1 MSKMISAPAATTCAA
16 MAAAGVL
23 LGLVLGTALSKP
35 KKRTTKQLRVRWLDD
50 TYSVVKTDP
59 ANNVKR

>member
-1 MSKMISAPAATTCAA
+1 